1 MTQMQHIVLARR
13 PEGAP
18 TTDDF
23 RLETSPLPTPAEGE
37 VLIKLSHFSLD
48 PYMRGRMDDAKSYAE
63 PVPLGGTMTAGGVGE
78 VVASN
83 HPGFKPGDHAFG
95 MFGWASHGCL
105 PGKEL
110 QKLDPT
116 MGPTTAALGVLGM
129 PGFTGWA
136 GLMTYGD
143 PKPGE
148 TLVVAAA
155 TGPVGSIVGQL
166 AEAKGLRVIGIAG
179 GADKC
184 QMAVDTFGFD
194 ACLDHRAYDDASAL
208 RAALADACPDGV
220 DIYFENV
227 AGKVL
232 EAVLPLMNTGGRIPL
247 CGMVAWYNAGAL
259 GANQG
264 GAMDQLPKLWRTILV
279 KRLHV
284 HGFIITDL
292 WGKYGEFMKEV
303 APMVAAGQIR
313 FVEDVA
319 QGLENAPTA
328 FIRMLEGGNKG
339 KQIVAL

>member
-1 MTQMQHIVLARR
+1 LA
-13 PEGAP
+13 
-18 TTDDF
+18 
-23 RLETSPLPTPAEGE
+23 
-37 VLIKLSHFSLD
+37 K
-48 PYMRGRMDDAKSYAE
+48 
-63 PVPLGGTMTAGGVGE
+63 
-78 VVASN
+78 
-83 HPGFKPGDHAFG
+83 
-95 MFGWASHGCL
+95 
-105 PGKEL
+105 
-110 QKLDPT
+110 
-116 MGPTTAALGVLGM
+116 
-129 PGFTGWA
+129 
-136 GLMTYGD
+136 
-143 PKPGE
+143 
-148 TLVVAAA
+148 
-155 TGPVGSIVGQL
+155 
-166 AEAKGLRVIGIAG
+166 AKGLRVIGIAG

-184 QMAVDTFGFD
+184 QMALDTFGFD

-208 RAALADACPDGV
+208 RAALADACPDGI